1 MGTGTIATT
10 TEAEIVPTPRHL
22 MENSPPNDSASSSGK
37 RSADSDE
44 QSSQKKHRRSSK
56 EVQRA
61 QANVVMK
68 TKKESTAM
76 KVATKRIVQNKA
88 LTREDPNWK
97 SISRIVEEVNEL
109 CDSNISP
116 KTTGNCVLKGL
127 IDTSPKKRGP
137 SGKIPKPVYEA
148 LKGAYSTYLMLEQ
161 AESKKQPTLKDL
173 SQRVNACVNNAD
185 HNITRDDLTHKLR
198 RDTSDLF
205 TVGKANVIEQRRLM
219 WTTHF
224 NLDLWFTT
232 WKQTLI
238 DLGFS
243 RARTEED
250 VDAVGEIV
258 FFDKQLE
265 RIVNLD
271 ETDGTLDESH

>member
-10 TEAEIVPTPRHL
+10 TEAEIVPTPRRL

-127 IDTSPKKRGP
+127 IDTSPKKEDHQAKFR
-137 SGKIPKPVYEA
+137 SR
-148 LKGAYSTYLMLEQ
+148 ST
-161 AESKKQPTLKDL
+161 
-173 SQRVNACVNNAD
+173 
-185 HNITRDDLTHKLR
+185 
-198 RDTSDLF
+198 
-205 TVGKANVIEQRRLM
+205 RL
-219 WTTHF
+219 
-224 NLDLWFTT
+224 
-232 WKQTLI
+232 
-238 DLGFS
+238 
-243 RARTEED
+243 
-250 VDAVGEIV
+250 
-258 FFDKQLE
+258 
-265 RIVNLD
+265 
-271 ETDGTLDESH
+271 